1 MNQTDNSRPT
11 ALVTGFSSGIGFAYS
26 KYLAERNWNLELIA
40 RDENKKER
48 ENCHYFKYRCYYSNA

>member
-40 RDENKKER
+40 RDENKAK
-48 ENCHYFKYRCYYSNA
+48 KALK